1 MKLHQHNPNYATPP
15 GMTLQE
21 KIDEMG
27 VSIADFAQSSGLDE
41 STINS
46 ILSNEIKIDYDIANG
61 LKLATEIPSYFWINL
76 QMNYDR
82 SIADKPI
89 DIMEFFKDT
98 FGVTL

>member
-1 MKLHQHNPNYATPP
+1 MKLHQHTPIATPP

-27 VSIADFAQSSGLDE
+27 VSIADFSQSSGLDE
-41 STINS
+41 SIINS

-61 LKLATEIPSYFWINL
+61 LKLATDIPSYFWINL

-82 SIADKPI
+82 AIADKPI
-89 DIMEFFKDT
+89 DIMEFFKGT